1 MNNPG
6 MDFEIWKQLR
16 QKWTDLD
23 AAGHKLK
30 VDFQL
35 VSHPKEKDNILAIDV
50 VQHID
55 GKPVTET
62 VQRRAGEAYAVLGIA
77 GLTMEQLVEVYK
89 GMIKQLHS
97 EAKLEDI
104 DVTVTMKPTSPTSG
118 ELSGLLVVPD
128 APVQSPVLL
137 NYQHYYV
144 LNALRDRMIETLGEC
159 WSEVTALYHAGELE
173 LSFKYA

>member
-6 MDFEIWKQLR
+6 MDFEIFKQLR

-23 AAGHKLK
+23 AQGHTLK

-35 VSHPKEKDNILAIDV
+35 VAHPTEKDNILAIDV

-62 VQRRAGEAYAVLGIA
+62 VQRKAGEAYAVLGIA
-77 GLTMEQLVEVYK
+77 GLSMEQLVDVYK
-89 GMIKQLHS
+89 GMLKELHS
-97 EAKLEDI
+97 QADLGDI
-104 DVTVTMKPTSPTSG
+104 SLTVTMKPTSPTSG
-118 ELSGLLVVPD
+118 EVSGLLAMPG
-128 APVQSPVLL
+128 APEQSPVPV

-144 LNALRDRMIETLGEC
+144 LNALRDRMIETRGEC
-159 WSEVTALYHAGELE
+159 WSEVRAVYHAGELE
-173 LSFKYA
+173 FSFQYP

>member
-23 AAGHKLK
+23 AQGRKIK

-35 VSHPKEKDNILAIDV
+35 VGHPTEKGNVLAIDV
-50 VQHID
+50 IQHID

-62 VQRRAGEAYAVLGIA
+62 VEREAGAAYAVLGIA
-77 GLTMEQLVEVYK
+77 GLSMERLVEVYK
-89 GMIKQLHS
+89 GMMKQLHS
-97 EAKLEDI
+97 QSRVQEI
-104 DVTVTMKPTSPTSG
+104 DMIVTLTITSPTSG
-118 ELSGLLVVPD
+118 ELKGILSMPD
-128 APVQSPVLL
+128 APVQDPVQV

-144 LNALRDRMIETLGEC
+144 LKALRDRMIATTGDT
-159 WSEVTALYHAGELE
+159 WIRVRATYRPDALEFY
-173 LSFKYA
+173 FDY

>member
-23 AAGHKLK
+23 AQGRKIK

-35 VSHPKEKDNILAIDV
+35 VGHPSEKGNVLAIDV
-50 VQHID
+50 IQHID

-62 VQRRAGEAYAVLGIA
+62 VEREAGAAYAVLGIA
-77 GLTMEQLVEVYK
+77 GLSMERLVEVYK
-89 GMIKQLHS
+89 GMMKQIYNQANVQETVL
-97 EAKLEDI
+97 DI
-104 DVTVTMKPTSPTSG
+104 TMATTSPTSG
-118 ELSGLLVVPD
+118 ELAGILVNIN
-128 APVQSPVLL
+128 APVQTPVQV

-144 LNALRDRMIETLGEC
+144 LKALRDRMVETTGDAWTEIRA
-159 WSEVTALYHAGELE
+159 SYQPDALEFYFE
-173 LSFKYA
+173 Y